1 MPMPPP
7 KPSTEG
13 KRDRQVFH
21 EMGQIVRAVEAVG
34 PVTPEELA
42 TTVGA
47 TYWEPGRFDRALAF
61 AVADGL
67 VVRNAEGRLQ
77 ASL

>member
-13 KRDRQVFH
+13 RRDRQVFH
-21 EMGQIVRAVEAVG
+21 EMGQIVRALEDTG
-34 PVTPEELA
+34 PQSRNDLA
-42 TTVGA
+42 RIVGA
-47 TYWEPGRFDRALAF
+47 GYWEKDRFDRALAL

-67 VVRNAEGRLQ
+67 VVRTAEDTL
-77 ASL
+77 AVS

>member
-13 KRDRQVFH
+13 RRDRQVFH

-34 PVTPEELA
+34 PLSVEELQA
-42 TTVGA
+42 AVGA
-47 TYWEPGRFDRALAF
+47 SYWEAHRFERALAF

-67 VVRNAEGRLQ
+67 VVRGADGRLQ
-77 ASL
+77 ASV

>member
-13 KRDRQVFH
+13 RRDRQVFH
-21 EMGQIVRAVEAVG
+21 EMGQIVRAVEAEG
-34 PVTPEELA
+34 PCAPDELSRI
-42 TTVGA
+42 VGA
-47 TYWEPGRFDRALAF
+47 GYWESGRFERALAF

-67 VVRNAEGRLQ
+67 VVPGSDGRLQ
-77 ASL
+77 ASV